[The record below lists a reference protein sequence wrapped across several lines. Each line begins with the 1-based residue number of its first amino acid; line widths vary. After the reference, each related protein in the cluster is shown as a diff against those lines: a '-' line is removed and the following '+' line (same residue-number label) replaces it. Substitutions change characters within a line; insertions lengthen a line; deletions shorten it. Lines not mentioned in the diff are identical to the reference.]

1 MTLIKNPRMNK
12 IPKSVKFLAF
22 IGLVILYISLFP
34 FLSRENKKETDI
46 YFAER
51 ISAAHQLIIEK
62 FNKRYEGKIKVIP
75 IDFPS
80 LTFSTNERKELL
92 ARSLRGLG
100 DGIDLLAVDVIWV
113 QRFAKWCEPL
123 GKYYSEEEKRNFVEP
138 LLKSCYYEG
147 ELVALPFEF
156 DIGVLYFRE
165 DLLKG
170 LKDYNEILKKLGSN
184 ISWEDFIKIKQSVNT
199 KNPLYIYPAD
209 NYEGLICC
217 FIELLLSLDKD
228 YFKKYSFNLN
238 TPEAQKSLQL
248 LVDLVQKYNLTPRI
262 VTDFTE
268 IPSYKYFIEND
279 ALFIRGW
286 STYDKDFINTSLQ
299 SEKAKFLKKATI
311 PHFKN
316 SGPTTVIGGW
326 NLMMPKFSNKKNEVL
341 TFINFLLNE
350 ESQEILYK
358 EAGFFPVIKKFY
370 EDSTYLKKY
379 PEFEQYREMI
389 SYSVSRP
396 MHEDYTRYSDIMSF
410 YFKQAILGQITV
422 KEALEKAT
430 YAIQSK
436 QVMLEN

>member
-1 MTLIKNPRMNK
+1 MNK
-12 IPKSVKFLAF
+12 IPKSVKFLAL
-22 IGLVILYISLFP
+22 IGLIILYISFFP
-34 FLSRENKKETDI
+34 FLNKEIKKETDI

-51 ISAAHQLIIEK
+51 ISAAHRLIINK
-62 FNKRYEGKIKVIP
+62 FNKLYEGKIKVIP

-123 GKYYSEEEKRNFVEP
+123 GKYYSEEEKKSFVDP

-156 DIGVLYFRE
+156 DIGVLYYRE
-165 DLLKG
+165 DLLK
-170 LKDYNEILKKLGSN
+170 EIKNSKEIFKELANN
-184 ISWEDFIKIKQSVNT
+184 ISWEDFIKIKQLVRKN
-199 KNPLYIYPAD
+199 NPLYIYPAD

-217 FIELLLSLDKD
+217 FIELLLSLNKD
-228 YFKKYSFNLN
+228 YFKQYSFNFN
-238 TPEAQKSLQL
+238 TEEAQKSLRL
-248 LVDLVQKYNLTPRI
+248 LVDLVQKYNITPRI

-286 STYDKDFINTSLQ
+286 STYDKDFLNTSLQ
-299 SEKAKFLKKATI
+299 SEKAKYLKKATI
-311 PHFKN
+311 PHFDKTT
-316 SGPTTVIGGW
+316 PTNVIGGW

-350 ESQEILYK
+350 ESQEILYR

-389 SYSVSRP
+389 RYSVSRP

-410 YFKQAILGQITV
+410 YFKQAILGQISV